1 MKVLFVS
8 SEIFPFAKSGGL
20 ADVASSLPKALLCE
34 NSDVTSVMP
43 LYSTINQEKHE
54 IKSTGFNYSFSVND
68 QEYNFEVYQND
79 EVLFLKD
86 SNHLFD
92 RGVMYGDY
100 DDNDIRF
107 GIFSYAVLEY
117 IKAKNEQ
124 FDILHLNDW
133 QSAPIAILSKEYY
146 NMDSKVVF
154 TIHNLAYQGVF
165 PSDTMNRLEL
175 DWKHFTYDKLEF
187 HDHVNFMKSAIV
199 YSDMITTVSPTY
211 AKEIQTKTFG
221 CNLEHLMQD
230 HEYKLKGILNG
241 IDYDEFGPEID
252 EYIPYNY
259 SSTMPEVKQENK
271 KLLLEELSLLG
282 SEKPL
287 FIFIGRFTYQK
298 GIEQLLM
305 AVDHLKEREDVNLAI
320 LGSGD
325 DIYNAKLQ
333 HLIGAHPNISITLG
347 YNERLARKL
356 YSASDFILM
365 PSIYEPC
372 GLNQMIAMSYGS
384 IPIVK
389 KVGGLKDSVI
399 HFDGLSDLPNNGVGI
414 TFEDN
419 NAEAINYSIDNAL
432 SLYHDKNHYNKIVT
446 HNMELDFSWSIRAQ
460 EYLDLYTMLQRGEA
474 PKKPHTQYEI
484 PHFYD
489 INTLK
494 IIAVNPSKLYSYWE
508 LTDEILSQHQIS
520 VDQLTLRVAF
530 IENLNERTIE
540 EISINRKLGNSYF
553 EIPMDFKKVIARIGF
568 YNKDGEFITILN
580 SNIFIAPNSKVI
592 TEGEIIWRNLNTKEL
607 QEKKFVLLDASFYT
621 VREQFSSK
629 DILRKKELMKV
640 ISTIESNYN
649 SASLIHQEG
658 VKSE

>member
-20 ADVASSLPKALLCE
+20 ADVASSLPKALLGE
-34 NSDVTSVMP
+34 DSDVISIMP
-43 LYSTINQEKHE
+43 LYSTIDLEKNE
-54 IKSTGFNYSFSVND
+54 IESTGFKYSFWVGHT
-68 QEYNFEVYQND
+68 EYHFEVYKSH
-79 EVLFLKD
+79 ETLFLKD
-86 SNHLFD
+86 NNNLFNRD
-92 RGVMYGDY
+92 VMYGDY

-107 GIFSYAVLEY
+107 GVFSYGVLEY
-117 IKAKNEQ
+117 LKAKGEY

-133 QSAPIAILSKEYY
+133 QTALIAILSKEYY
-146 NMDSKVVF
+146 KLNSKIVF

-165 PSDTMNRLEL
+165 PSNTINRLGL
-175 DWKHFTYDKLEF
+175 DWRHFTYDKLEF

-199 YSDMITTVSPTY
+199 YSDMVTTVSPTY
-211 AKEIQTKTFG
+211 AKEIQTKEFG

-259 SSTMPEVKQENK
+259 SASLLDVKQENK
-271 KLLLEELSLLG
+271 KLLLEELNLWG
-282 SEKPL
+282 EERPL

-298 GIEQLLM
+298 GIEQLIM
-305 AVDHLKEREDVNLAI
+305 AIEHLKGREDANLAI

-333 HLIGAHPNISITLG
+333 NLIGAYPNISITLG

-356 YSASDFILM
+356 YSASDFIIM

-384 IPIVK
+384 MPIVK
-389 KVGGLKDSVI
+389 NVGGLKDSVV

-414 TFEDN
+414 KFEDN
-419 NAEAINYSIDNAL
+419 NSDAIRYSIDNAL
-432 SLYHDKNHYNKIVT
+432 GLFYNKDHYKYIIT

-460 EYLDLYTMLQRGEA
+460 EYLDLYEMLKRGDA

-508 LTDEILSQHQIS
+508 LTEDILSQHKIS
-520 VDQLTLRVAF
+520 TDQLKLQVAF
-530 IENLNERTIE
+530 IENLNENIVE
-540 EISINRKLGNSYF
+540 EVSINTRLGNYYF
-553 EIPMDFKKVIARIGF
+553 ELPMDFKKVIARVGF
-568 YNKDGEFITILN
+568 YNQEGKFITILN
-580 SNIFIAPNSKVI
+580 SNIFVAPNAKVI
-592 TEGEIIWRNLNTKEL
+592 TDGEIIWRNLNTKEL
-607 QEKKFVLLDASFYT
+607 EAKKFILLDSSFYT
-621 VREQFSSK
+621 IREQFSSG
-629 DILRKKELMKV
+629 ELVKRTQLMRT
-640 ISTIESNYN
+640 ISSIESNYN
-649 SASLIHQEG
+649 SASLIQEG